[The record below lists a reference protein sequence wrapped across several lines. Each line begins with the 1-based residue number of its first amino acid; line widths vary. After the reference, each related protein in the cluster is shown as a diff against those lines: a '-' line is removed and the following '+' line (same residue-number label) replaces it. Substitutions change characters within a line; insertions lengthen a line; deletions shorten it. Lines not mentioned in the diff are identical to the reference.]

1 MKTPADHGSASESR
15 TANRLNEYYAVEGL
29 SFRATAEG
37 GSSKNSDIKVVN
49 TETDSTVF
57 SIEDKNTNS
66 SRTDYG
72 QFTIAY
78 DKSAGWTQATGLNN
92 PVLVQIFSVMK
103 PELDKEWWGEIPT
116 GQRLNEAEARQ
127 FWECFEP
134 GRGRSLKSGQIK
146 TIPIHPAH
154 IDAYYKDKGDSYIK
168 IGDHVYGLTE
178 DAQLPSLSSMTTQAY
193 AVFRMKYHK
202 RNHHSYTVALRLN
215 CHGDDTTSF
224 DSAKRKLHL
233 NG

>member
-134 GRGRSLKSGQIK
+134 GRARVWLDRGRATSVAIEHDNASIRSFQDEISQEEPPLLHS
-146 TIPIHPAH
+146 
-154 IDAYYKDKGDSYIK
+154 S
-168 IGDHVYGLTE
+168 
-178 DAQLPSLSSMTTQAY
+178 AQVKLSW
-193 AVFRMKYHK
+193 R
-202 RNHHSYTVALRLN
+202 
-215 CHGDDTTSF
+215 
-224 DSAKRKLHL
+224 
-233 NG
+233 